1 MNMNTN
7 PNTITVMTKNTYLVP
22 ETEVIELKP
31 EGNLLQGSDI
41 NSQSVEGLIVVEG
54 EWVL

>member
-1 MNMNTN
+1 MK
-7 PNTITVMTKNTYLVP
+7 KNTYLAP

-31 EGNLLQGSDI
+31 EGKLLAGSPLDALT
-41 NSQSVEGLIVVEG
+41 VEGMIEVEG

>member
-1 MNMNTN
+1 MNTN
-7 PNTITVMTKNTYLVP
+7 TNTITTMTKNTYLVP

>member
-1 MNMNTN
+1 MITNT
-7 PNTITVMTKNTYLVP
+7 NTITIMTKNTYLVP

>member
-1 MNMNTN
+1 MNTN
-7 PNTITVMTKNTYLVP
+7 TNTITIMTKNTYLVP

-31 EGNLLQGSDI
+31 EGNLLQGSDLT
-41 NSQSVEGLIVVEG
+41 NQSVEGMIVVEG